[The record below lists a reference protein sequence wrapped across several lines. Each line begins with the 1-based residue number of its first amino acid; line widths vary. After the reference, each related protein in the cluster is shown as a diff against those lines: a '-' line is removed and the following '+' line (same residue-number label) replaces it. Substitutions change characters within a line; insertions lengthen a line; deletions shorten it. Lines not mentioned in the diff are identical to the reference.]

1 MEHWTQLCLR
11 GEGLEIEFARA
22 GNRSCGVEGA
32 FAEWR
37 WGGKPAADVVGAVVG
52 SEEAVRYGMTTFRRR
67 SGNRPPFAF

>member
-37 WGGKPAADVVGAVVG
+37 RGGNLRQTLSVLWSDQKKQL
-52 SEEAVRYGMTTFRRR
+52 GME
-67 SGNRPPFAF
+67 